1 MRKDFGAKP
10 WTYPQAV
17 FIIGTY
23 DENGNADAMNAAWGG
38 LSDTTELTLC
48 LSSGHKTVKNILK
61 KKEFTVSF
69 GDADHA
75 TECDY
80 LGLASGNSVPDKIAK
95 AGFHIVKAEHVD
107 APLFEELPMALECR
121 LKSYN
126 AETGLLVADIINVNA
141 DERILTD
148 GTIDLSKWT
157 PIVFDGVNHTYR
169 AFGPVVGKAFSDG
182 KKIG

>member
-38 LSDTTELTLC
+38 LSDTTQLTLC
-48 LSSGHKTVKNILK
+48 LSSNHKTVKNIEL

-69 GDADHA
+69 GDAAHV

-80 LGLASGNSVPDKIAK
+80 LGIASGNDVPDKIKK
-95 AGFHIVKAEHVD
+95 AGFHAVKAPHVD
-107 APLFEELPMALECR
+107 APLFDELPMAMECK
-121 LKSYN
+121 LTSYDP
-126 AETGLLVADIINVNA
+126 ETGLLVAEIVNVSA
-141 DERILTD
+141 DERILTED
-148 GTIDLSKWT
+148 KIDTDKLR
-157 PIVFDGVNHTYR
+157 PIVFDGVNATYR
-169 AFGPVVGKAFSDG
+169 VIGDVVGQAFHDG
-182 KKIG
+182 AKLK